1 MSRQLWVAAPLA
13 DRLDDEKVLK
23 AVGESLPGGAATRKD
38 ADYWQ
43 WKHRTNP
50 AGQSLGYL
58 AETHDAAKVVGVRA
72 FMRWRMQA
80 PQGDRYDCVRA
91 VDTVTDPGFRGQGIF
106 SKLTHMALTEAEAR
120 DVALVFNTPNAN
132 SAPGYLKMAWQ
143 VVGRLP
149 VYIKPI
155 SYFKLAGAVL
165 NRHRRAARGD
175 AAEEQEFGIAELPD
189 WRAAVQ
195 LPGFLEMAESH
206 EADRVCQGLR
216 TLRDEPY
223 LAWRYGQHPHV
234 RYRVFCLRNQAGVV
248 EAAAVMRANIRYGL
262 KELVLT
268 ELWSQNASPALMQR
282 CLSRLVKRV
291 DADYLIAHARQ
302 GSTELKA
309 LKRGMFLPAYKQG
322 IELYSRPIALNALG
336 VLGSSQGWDLS
347 LGDLEMF

>member
-1 MSRQLWVAAPLA
+1 MNQQLWRPVPLG
-13 DRLDDEKVLK
+13 DHLGDPRVLK

-80 PQGDRYDCVRA
+80 PLGDRYDCVRA
-91 VDTVTDPGFRGQGIF
+91 VDTVTDPNFRGQGIF
-106 SKLTHMALTEAEAR
+106 SKLTHMALSEAGAS

-132 SAPGYLKMAWQ
+132 SAPGYLKMGWQ
-143 VVGRLP
+143 VVGALP
-149 VYIKPI
+149 LYIKPI
-155 SYFKLAGAVL
+155 RYFKLAGAVL
-165 NRHRRAARGD
+165 SRHGRAVRGD
-175 AAEEQEFGIAELPD
+175 AADEQEFGIAELPD
-189 WRAAVQ
+189 WGEALQ

-206 EADRVCQGLR
+206 EAARVCQGLR
-216 TLRDEPY
+216 TLRDEQY
-223 LAWRYGQHPHV
+223 LAWRYGHHPHV
-234 RYRVFCLRNQAGVV
+234 RYRVFCLRNQVGVV

-268 ELWSQNASPALMQR
+268 ELWSQNASAALLQR
-282 CLSRLVKRV
+282 CISELVKQV
-291 DADYLIAHARQ
+291 DADYMIAHARQ
-302 GSTELKA
+302 GSNEIKA

-322 IELYSRPIALNALG
+322 IELYSRPIALNVLG
-336 VLGSSQGWDLS
+336 VLSSSQGWDLS